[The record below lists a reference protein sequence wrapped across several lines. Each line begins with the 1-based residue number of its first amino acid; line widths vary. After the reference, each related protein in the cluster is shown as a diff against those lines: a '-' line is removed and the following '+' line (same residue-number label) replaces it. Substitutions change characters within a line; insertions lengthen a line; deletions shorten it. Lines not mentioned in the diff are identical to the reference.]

1 MHAKLKIGEFV
12 IDHSRNLLSGPNGDL
27 ALEPKVVDVLFALA
41 ACPGE
46 VVTRD
51 ALIDAIWKTEFGA
64 DERVTRAI
72 SLLRKAF
79 ADERGAPRYIETIPK
94 RGYRLVAPVTPLA
107 SGQAVDAASG
117 SIATEARE
125 HHVAAAGPA
134 VETPAAA
141 APSASQPL
149 SRPWWH
155 HYAAGVAAAIGL
167 AGIAAFAW
175 FDRSM
180 APPGHD
186 VVQLEAFTVIDG
198 QSAGSGVFAQQV
210 HASLKR
216 TLATNGVAL
225 FDAAAKK
232 PAAASS
238 EFSLSGSVERVGEE
252 LAVNLYFTN
261 TANGHTLWSKRFKR
275 PAAEAEILREEASV
289 NTAFVA
295 TCALKERRAARLKP
309 SLEAFKIYVE
319 SCDPAEAWADA
330 ARKRAVAQ
338 RLIAAA
344 PDDPLGH
351 ALSAL
356 ASAHLANADL
366 KLTKDEAELMRSSAL
381 ASMRRAREIDPDN
394 KLAHI
399 IELVMKPQAEQWRN
413 VEALRLASDEH
424 EAACGVYFRALR
436 SMGRL
441 KEALY
446 TAERAAAETVLLP
459 YPRTWH
465 ATVLMQMGRHDE
477 AERLFEI
484 TQRTWPDDKSTR
496 DYRFFNMMFYGDPN
510 KAAALVG
517 WIPERQVCNKAFI
530 ELRRR
535 GGASRSDLDALEKT
549 CMPAN
554 DSQRDYLIRMLAAL
568 GDIDG
573 AYRAAGGRNFDWR
586 GSTHFLF
593 YPEMAPFRRDARFM
607 PFIAKSGLLEAWLET
622 GQWPDFCEDKDL
634 PYDCK
639 SAARQALNELGSEP
653 GARSEIPQLNKTP

>member
-1 MHAKLKIGEFV
+1 MHEKLRVGDFV
-12 IDHSRNLLSGPNGDL
+12 IDQSRNLLSGPNGDL

-94 RGYRLVAPVTPLA
+94 RGYRLVATVRPFGNGEAGSPAPGVIKMQAPEPVAA
-107 SGQAVDAASG
+107 SAPALDAA
-117 SIATEARE
+117 
-125 HHVAAAGPA
+125 P
-134 VETPAAA
+134 
-141 APSASQPL
+141 PSS
-149 SRPWWH
+149 SRPFW
-155 HYAAGVAAAIGL
+155 HYAAGVAAALGL
-167 AGIAAFAW
+167 AGVAAFLWYA
-175 FDRSM
+175 RSA

-186 VVQLEAFTVIDG
+186 VVQLEALTVIG
-198 QSAGSGVFAQQV
+198 GPSEGSAGFAQQV

-225 FDAAAKK
+225 FDAAADK
-232 PAAASS
+232 AAAATG
-238 EFSLSGSVERVGEE
+238 EFSLSGSVERVGED
-252 LAVNLYFTN
+252 LAVNLFFTK
-261 TANGHTLWSKRFKR
+261 TANGHTLWSKRFQR
-275 PAAEAEILREEASV
+275 PAAEAEVLREEAGV
-289 NTAFVA
+289 NAAFVA
-295 TCALKERRAARLKP
+295 KCALKERRAARVKP

-319 SCDPAEAWADA
+319 SCDPAEAWANA

-338 RLIAAA
+338 RLIAIA
-344 PDDPLGH
+344 PHDPLGH

-356 ASAHLANADL
+356 ASAHLAAADL
-366 KLTKDEAELMRSSAL
+366 KLTKSEADLMRSSAL
-381 ASMRRAREIDPDN
+381 ASMRRVREIDPGN
-394 KLAHI
+394 ALAQVV
-399 IELVMKPQAEQWRN
+399 ELVMKPQVEQWRN
-413 VEALRLASDEH
+413 IEALRQASDAH
-424 EAACGVYFRALR
+424 EAACGLYFRAVR

-446 TAERAAAETVLLP
+446 TAERAAAEAVLLP

-465 ATVLMQMGRHDE
+465 ATVLMQTGQHEE

-484 TQRTWPDDKSTR
+484 TLRTWPEDKNTR
-496 DYRFFNMMFYGDPN
+496 FYHLVNMMFYGDAD
-510 KAAALVG
+510 KAAAMVFWL
-517 WIPERQVCNKAFI
+517 PERQACHKAFI

-535 GGASRSDLDALEKT
+535 GGASRSDLDAVKRT
-549 CMPAN
+549 CAPEN
-554 DSQRDYLIRMLAAL
+554 DSQRDYLTRMLAAL

-573 AYRAAGGRNFDWR
+573 AYAAASGTFAWR

-593 YPEMAPFRRDARFM
+593 YPEMATFRRDARFM

-622 GQWPDFCEDKDL
+622 DQWPDFCADKDL

-639 SAARQALNELGSEP
+639 TAARQALNAPGSEP
-653 GARSEIPQLNKTP
+653 GARSELQPLNKTP